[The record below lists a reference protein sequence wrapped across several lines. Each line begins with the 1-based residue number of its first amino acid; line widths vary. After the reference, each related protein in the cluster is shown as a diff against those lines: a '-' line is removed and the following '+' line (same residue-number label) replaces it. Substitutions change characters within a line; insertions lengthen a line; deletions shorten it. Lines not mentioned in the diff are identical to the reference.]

1 MKKNSLNK
9 ININSNKKEIDSQ
22 ISFNNNYNSNNY
34 SIRKNS
40 PRNINSTILLN
51 SNKYN
56 YNKNKGIIPDKI
68 EVKNKDKSPNNNRSN
83 KNCHI
88 IPFKKYKINYIKDK
102 KISNK
107 LSKNAIRI
115 NTHNYNSDK

>member
-1 MKKNSLNK
+1 M
-9 ININSNKKEIDSQ
+9 
-22 ISFNNNYNSNNY
+22 
-34 SIRKNS
+34 
-40 PRNINSTILLN
+40 N

-68 EVKNKDKSPNNNRSN
+68 EAKNKDKSPNNNRSN

-115 NTHNYNSDK
+115 NTHNYNSNK